1 MESYQS
7 ILAKI
12 SVLHKKASELR
23 ESEKKRAVAEM
34 RKLIELYDVKA
45 SELFSNAPAA
55 AGRAVSAPAKKAA
68 PPKYRDPATGKT
80 WSGRGKRPTWLVGDK
95 DAYLIDAPAGLAG
108 KAQKAKPK
116 AKVQAKAKPAAA
128 KKPGAAKTTAKPK
141 SAAPQKRAAKR
152 KPVQK
157 TALPKTESV
166 APVAAPEP
174 AALPTAA

>member
-108 KAQKAKPK
+108 KAQKPK

-166 APVAAPEP
+166 APAAAPEP

>member
-55 AGRAVSAPAKKAA
+55 AGRAVPAPAKKAA
-68 PPKYRDPATGKT
+68 TPKYRDPATGKT

-108 KAQKAKPK
+108 KAQKPK

-166 APVAAPEP
+166 APAAAPEP

>member
-55 AGRAVSAPAKKAA
+55 AGRAVPAPAKKTA

-108 KAQKAKPK
+108 KAQKPK

-141 SAAPQKRAAKR
+141 SAAKR

-166 APVAAPEP
+166 APAAAPEP

>member
-55 AGRAVSAPAKKAA
+55 AGRAVPAPAKKAA

-95 DAYLIDAPAGLAG
+95 DAYLIDASAGLAG
-108 KAQKAKPK
+108 KAQKPK

-166 APVAAPEP
+166 APAAAPEP